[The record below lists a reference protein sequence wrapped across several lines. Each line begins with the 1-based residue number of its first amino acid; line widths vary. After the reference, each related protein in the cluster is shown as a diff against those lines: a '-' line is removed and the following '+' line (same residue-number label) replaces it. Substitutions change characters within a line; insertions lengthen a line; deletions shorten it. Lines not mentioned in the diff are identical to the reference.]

1 MIWIEKRWPQGILL
15 AISLWLIGVFDA
27 RAEATVYMSQRIDPL
42 NYNCNEFLDE
52 RIKSNDVL
60 EAPDQALEFEH
71 CFRLQK
77 LAMIANQRI
86 DGAEPEFYVERVP
99 RFKLPKGATSDVPI
113 LRVVFPQRVFFDTG
127 KSFLRPEADQVVD
140 IIVSAL
146 KKDAPDVTVF
156 VAGHTD
162 PRGGSDYNY
171 NLSIDRAYA
180 VAKRIFEKGGMSRN
194 LWWIGFGEDMP
205 LVPNTGPTGWGYNR
219 RVEFL
224 FSGTPAAIAIWMAD
238 MQIDGLCASNSESDA
253 KQCKRELALKSTYE
267 AIELREEESTLNRP
281 THVARRIE
289 PDGSKDGTNPSR
301 PPDAAINTR
310 PQAIRVLNPVPGRR
324 FTIDP
329 TRRTA
334 TPGR

>member
-1 MIWIEKRWPQGILL
+1 MIRINPKWCHSTLF
-15 AISLWLIGVFDA
+15 AISVWLMFA
-27 RAEATVYMSQRIDPL
+27 SNTRAETPVYLSQRIDPL
-42 NYNCNEFLDE
+42 NYNCSDFLDE
-52 RIKSNDVL
+52 RIKSNGLLD
-60 EAPDQALEFEH
+60 APDQALEFEH
-71 CFRLQK
+71 CFRLQQ
-77 LAMIANQRI
+77 LALIANQRI
-86 DGAEPEFYVERVP
+86 DGAEPEFYVESVP

-127 KSFLRPEADQVVD
+127 KSFLRPEADEVVD
-140 IIVSAL
+140 IIVSSL
-146 KKDAPDVTVF
+146 RKDAPDVTVF

-171 NLSIDRAYA
+171 NLSIDRAYT

-205 LVPNTGPTGWGYNR
+205 LVPNTGPTAWGYNR

-267 AIELREEESTLNRP
+267 AIELREEESTPSKPAN
-281 THVARRIE
+281 VARRIE
-289 PDGSKDGTNPSR
+289 PNASKDGTNPSR
-301 PPDAAINTR
+301 PPDVAINAR
-310 PQAIRVLNPVPGRR
+310 SQAIRVLNPVPGRR

-334 TPGR
+334 TPSR